1 MTSKTPSPR
10 MNPSSTTGM
19 NASSAGDVRPSRQAS
34 SADAADSTIGAFS
47 HAPLVGRAIV
57 RHTLRPMAW
66 LPPLAGWLT
75 ALAGLLNVAS
85 ALTPNLAERARVLL
99 HVENADFVPLAHA
112 LALSAGVA
120 LLVLAAYLGRR
131 RRRAL
136 LVTVAVLAVAGA
148 LNLIKGLDVEE
159 AAIDWALAAFLLWG
173 RGAFYVRHELPL
185 RHALR
190 VAPLLA
196 SLAFTSALVAVYAAS
211 ASVTPRFDLP
221 TAAREA
227 LDLLL
232 LTSGPLHFHGHFG
245 WIPTAVGIVSVTTL
259 AAIAWGL
266 FRPLSAP
273 LRREDAA
280 RRAAVDL
287 VRAHGHD
294 TLSFFK
300 LRDDKQYLFSPD
312 RRAFAGYRVESGV
325 LLVSGDPVGPAD
337 ALPALAAELRAF
349 ADVRGLK
356 LAVLGASER
365 SLPLWEGRRGRSF
378 YIGDEAVVDVQAFS
392 LEGRAIRK
400 VRQSVSRMRKA
411 GFDETLH
418 ELGDLDEATL
428 CELEQVSDRWRAGDA
443 ERGFSMAMD
452 SLRGEH
458 LNESLVLIARENGR
472 ARGFLHFVPVHGRP
486 AVSLS
491 FMRRD
496 LDTPNG
502 LTEFMVARAMEL
514 LRERGVEE
522 ASLNFAA
529 FARLMHSPSGPVER
543 ALGRLAA
550 LFNPYFQI
558 ESLYR
563 FNAKFF
569 PRWEPRYLVYEGRL
583 GFPRA
588 GVAAMWAEGQL
599 PKPRVALGRRS
610 GEPQ

>member
-10 MNPSSTTGM
+10 MKPSSTTGM

-34 SADAADSTIGAFS
+34 SDDAADSTTGAFS
-47 HAPLVGRAIV
+47 HARLVGRVIV

-66 LPPLAGWLT
+66 LPRLAGGLT

-120 LLVLAAYLGRR
+120 LLVLAVYLGRR

-136 LVTVAVLAVAGA
+136 ILSVAVLTVAGA
-148 LNLIKGLDVEE
+148 LNLVKGLDVEE

-185 RHALR
+185 RHTLR

-196 SLAFTSALVAVYAAS
+196 SLAFAAALTAVYAAS
-211 ASVTPRFDLP
+211 GSITPRFDLA

-232 LTSGPLHFHGHFG
+232 LTGGPLQFHGHFG
-245 WIPTAVGIVSVTTL
+245 WIPTAVGIVSVASL
-259 AAIAWGL
+259 GAIAWGI

-273 LRREDAA
+273 LRREETA
-280 RRAAVDL
+280 RRAAIEL
-287 VRAHGHD
+287 VRSHGDD

-312 RRAFAGYRVESGV
+312 GRAFAGYRIESGV

-337 ALPALAAELRAF
+337 ALPALARELRAF
-349 ADVRGLK
+349 AEVRGLK
-356 LAVLGASER
+356 LGVLGASDR
-365 SLPLWEGRRGRSF
+365 ALGLWGARSF
-378 YIGDEAVVDVQAFS
+378 YIGDEAVVEVERFS
-392 LEGRAIRK
+392 LEGRPIRK
-400 VRQSVSRMRKA
+400 VRQSVSRMHKA
-411 GFDETLH
+411 GFEASLH
-418 ELGDLDEATL
+418 ELGDLDERTL
-428 CELEQVSDRWRAGDA
+428 CELEHVSDRWRQGEP

-452 SLRGEH
+452 TLRGDH
-458 LNESLVLIARENGR
+458 LQDSLVLVARDAGGEG
-472 ARGFLHFVPVHGRP
+472 AVRGFLHFVPVYGRA

-491 FMRRD
+491 FMRRE

-514 LRERGVEE
+514 LRERGVGE

-529 FARLMHSPSGPVER
+529 FARLMHSPSGPFER
-543 ALGRLAA
+543 LLGRLAA

-569 PRWEPRYLVYEGRL
+569 PRWEPRYLVYEGAL
-583 GFPRA
+583 GLPRA
-588 GVAAMWAEGQL
+588 GLAAMWAEGQL
-599 PKPRVALGRRS
+599 PKPKLRS
-610 GEPQ
+610 T